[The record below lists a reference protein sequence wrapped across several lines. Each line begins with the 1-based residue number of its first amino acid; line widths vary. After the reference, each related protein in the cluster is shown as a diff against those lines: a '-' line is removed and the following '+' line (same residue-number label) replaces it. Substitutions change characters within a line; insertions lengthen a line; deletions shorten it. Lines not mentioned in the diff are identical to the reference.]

1 MENNFEHIFLLEDDI
16 YITDPKVFD
25 IYIKTAET
33 TGVLHLN
40 YGYQGPDNRDAEGI
54 PNPRMIITYEN
65 NIKLTL
71 NKHVL
76 GAFSYYHREVIEK
89 VGFMNESFQ
98 NAWEHVEHTARI
110 AKALYHPPFW
120 WFADVYNSQDL
131 IGEQD
136 ITQAKSVIRKDKNLN
151 LKNMISGIEIFKKS
165 TGYYPGNMP
174 LTTSEQV
181 LVDLKIIKDMHGK
194 L

>member
-16 YITDPKVFD
+16 YVIDPKAFE

-40 YGYQGPDNRDAEGI
+40 YGYHGPDNRDPKGI
-54 PNPRMIITYEN
+54 PNPRMVVSYEN
-65 NIKLTL
+65 NVKLAL
-71 NKHVL
+71 NTHVL
-76 GAFSYYHREVIEK
+76 GAFSYYNRKVIEK

-98 NAWEHVEHTARI
+98 NAWEHIEHTARI

-136 ITQAKSVIRKDKNLN
+136 ITQAKSVIRKDKSINLM
-151 LKNMISGIEIFKKS
+151 NMRLGLEIFKKS

-181 LVDLKIIKDMHGK
+181 LVYLKIIKDMNGK